1 MKTNCVIPWD
11 PDKKVY
17 RTTCT
22 IEKPI
27 VKNLIE
33 QKFLVHARDFE
44 ELNSLFVAD
53 IFVNPCDIIEE
64 KNLLVKIITKEPI
77 PFKWMYNRASYE
89 ANKSLMPED
98 ILARDFNRNIEFVL
112 KLGPEFFSLEKKKKI
127 LITI

>member
-1 MKTNCVIPWD
+1 MKTNCAIPWD

-27 VKNLIE
+27 VKNLID
-33 QKFLVHARDFE
+33 QNLLVHARDFE
-44 ELNSLFVAD
+44 EINSLFIAD
-53 IFVNPCDIIEE
+53 VFVYPYDIQKETI
-64 KNLLVKIITKEPI
+64 KVKVITKQPI

-98 ILARDFNRNIEFVL
+98 ILSRDFNRNIEFVF
-112 KLGPEFFSLEKKKKI
+112 KLGPEAFSVEKKKKI
-127 LITI
+127 LIII

>member
-1 MKTNCVIPWD
+1 MKTNCIIPWD
-11 PDKKVY
+11 PENQIYK
-17 RTTCT
+17 TTCT

-44 ELNSLFVAD
+44 ELKSLFVAD
-53 IFVNPCDIIEE
+53 IFVKPCDIQ
-64 KNLLVKIITKEPI
+64 LLKVKVKVITKQPI

-98 ILARDFNRNIEFVL
+98 ILSRDFNRNIEFVL
-112 KLGPEFFSLEKKKKI
+112 RLGPEFFSLEKKKKI